1 MDALTTIRVGLGAL
15 AAVIGLAL
23 VLGGTLG
30 LLRFP
35 DVFTRLHAASV
46 SDGPGAVIFLIGLA
60 LMAPD
65 WAIAVRVLLLALLI
79 AALAPLF
86 AHLVA
91 ASAHAGGIAPI
102 AGRYT
107 APRPGAQR
115 LENKP

>member
-1 MDALTTIRVGLGAL
+1 MDAMTAIRVGFGVIV
-15 AAVIGLAL
+15 AVIGLAL
-23 VLGGTLG
+23 VLGGALG

-46 SDGPGAVIFLIGLA
+46 SDGPGAVIFLVGLA
-60 LMAPD
+60 IMAPD
-65 WAIAVRVLLLALLI
+65 WAIAVRVLMLALLI
-79 AALAPLF
+79 AVLAPLF

-102 AGRYT
+102 TGRYT

-115 LENKP
+115 LESKP